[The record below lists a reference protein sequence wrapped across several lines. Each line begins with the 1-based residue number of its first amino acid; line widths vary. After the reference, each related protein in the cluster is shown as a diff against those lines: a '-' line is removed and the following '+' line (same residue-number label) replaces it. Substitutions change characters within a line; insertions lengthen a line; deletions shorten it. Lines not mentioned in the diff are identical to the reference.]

1 MRGGAISFS
10 FHRRCGIYVLLIHSD
25 IFYASNDRSMLIP
38 FSSKTEVAGRWR
50 TQGLGGKYNLEPRG
64 GSVEIFHPTVGPDLG
79 VAQAPSY
86 LCEGKETASVAYA
99 SSGAFWTA
107 ESRAERVRA
116 MPKRKNEDEVNGWM
130 RSRSAKP
137 ISRK

>member
-1 MRGGAISFS
+1 M
-10 FHRRCGIYVLLIHSD
+10 
-25 IFYASNDRSMLIP
+25 
-38 FSSKTEVAGRWR
+38 
-50 TQGLGGKYNLEPRG
+50 GGKYNLEPRG
-64 GSVEIFHPTVGPDLG
+64 GSVEIFLPTAGTDLG

>member
-1 MRGGAISFS
+1 
-10 FHRRCGIYVLLIHSD
+10 
-25 IFYASNDRSMLIP
+25 MLIP

-130 RSRSAKP
+130 KKQKCKAYK
-137 ISRK
+137 